1 MTIEELY
8 NFIKENTKNKNELY
22 KMIKTDKHK
31 LTLLKRLAIKENI
44 QPYEKLDNIIC
55 EIKLNKDINQA
66 IEKQMLIL
74 RDTPI
79 EEIEE
84 DDFVDDKEV
93 QSREKIK
100 ENIFKEYSKTE
111 IQELRNAVKNCSADG
126 VVYGLKEMYPEVFSK
141 LNNLSL
147 VIGCSNQDII
157 ADVLNMGVVLNDDIV
172 FANDEQAENYICKN
186 NMDHRGGVERIR
198 EDSKAIVSLKRLS
211 KGNVYK
217 YLKKNGY
224 SYNNVAIMLD
234 VLDGIKIRAKN
245 ITERNVFIQK
255 DDKIYKELQAL
266 LKIAKLP
273 NPLKKN
279 EFLTQEELIGE
290 LGSAW
295 NGRTP
300 KQIYTE
306 SVVIK
311 LYGDFIKKKKLLGI
325 MEPYK
330 FLYDDLKVSYGIT
343 KYARIK
349 GLTPTQLARI
359 LDKNI
364 NKMYITN
371 KLTGEKKVGFPQNMI
386 SYLMAIE
393 NEEKKLTKAK

>member
-172 FANDEQAENYICKN
+172 FAND
-186 NMDHRGGVERIR
+186 
-198 EDSKAIVSLKRLS
+198 
-211 KGNVYK
+211 
-217 YLKKNGY
+217 
-224 SYNNVAIMLD
+224 
-234 VLDGIKIRAKN
+234 
-245 ITERNVFIQK
+245 
-255 DDKIYKELQAL
+255 
-266 LKIAKLP
+266 
-273 NPLKKN
+273 
-279 EFLTQEELIGE
+279 
-290 LGSAW
+290 
-295 NGRTP
+295 
-300 KQIYTE
+300 
-306 SVVIK
+306 
-311 LYGDFIKKKKLLGI
+311 
-325 MEPYK
+325 
-330 FLYDDLKVSYGIT
+330 
-343 KYARIK
+343 
-349 GLTPTQLARI
+349 
-359 LDKNI
+359 
-364 NKMYITN
+364 
-371 KLTGEKKVGFPQNMI
+371 
-386 SYLMAIE
+386 
-393 NEEKKLTKAK
+393 